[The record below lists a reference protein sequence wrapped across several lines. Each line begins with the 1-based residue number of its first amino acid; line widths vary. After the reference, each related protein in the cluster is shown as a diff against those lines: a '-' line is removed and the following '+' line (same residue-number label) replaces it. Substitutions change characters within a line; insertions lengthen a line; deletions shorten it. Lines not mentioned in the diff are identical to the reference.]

1 MRGHI
6 LNIINGVGKPRGLFY
21 RIITASS
28 PGMTTQNA
36 LQCHPATFECAV
48 LINGVYSILR
58 TRRRVA
64 TGWLQKR
71 RNAVLI
77 KANDRQWYKLQ

>member
-1 MRGHI
+1 MRRHI
-6 LNIINGVGKPRGLFY
+6 LNIKNGVGKRQGLFY

-36 LQCHPATFECAV
+36 FQCHPAAFEGTI
-48 LINGVYSILR
+48 LMDGVYSILR
-58 TRRRVA
+58 TRRRIA
-64 TGWLQKR
+64 AGWFQKR

>member
-1 MRGHI
+1 MEKKRS
-6 LNIINGVGKPRGLFY
+6 LLY
-21 RIITASS
+21 RVIAASA
-28 PGMTTQNA
+28 PGMATQYA
-36 LQCHPATFECAV
+36 LQRHPAAFEGAI

-64 TGWLQKR
+64 TGWLQQW
-71 RNAVLI
+71 RNAILI